1 MASRRRVTIALY
13 ALAAFLFW
21 MGQYIYLPTLPT
33 YVQTK
38 SDNLAVVG
46 YVLSMYGLWQA
57 IIRLP
62 LGIAVD
68 WLGRRKPFIVAGL
81 ATAGVGA
88 WVTGTS
94 DSVGGLAFGR
104 AITGIAAGTWVPLVV
119 AFSAL
124 FPPREAV
131 RASALIM
138 FFNSVG
144 RILATAVT
152 GALND
157 WGGYSLAFFVAT
169 SIAAISTIIILPIRE
184 PRHSSQRPNAES
196 IGRLITRRDVLL
208 PSLINM
214 LGLYIVGGISFGFL
228 PVLAKQMGATNMLQS
243 ALVTLHIA
251 LAALGNF
258 IASASSRRISA
269 QKVLYLS
276 FGLVSVGLVFAAF
289 SPALIILFAAPIL
302 IGLGMGLSYPILVGM
317 SIQNVDDSERTMAM
331 SVHQSVHAI
340 GLFAGP
346 ALSGVI
352 ADALGIQLMFGVTLS
367 LCLLAL
373 LGTRGLGAE
382 KSERI

>member
-1 MASRRRVTIALY
+1 
-13 ALAAFLFW
+13 

>member
-1 MASRRRVTIALY
+1 
-13 ALAAFLFW
+13 
-21 MGQYIYLPTLPT
+21 
-33 YVQTK
+33 
-38 SDNLAVVG
+38 
-46 YVLSMYGLWQA
+46 
-57 IIRLP
+57 
-62 LGIAVD
+62 
-68 WLGRRKPFIVAGL
+68 
-81 ATAGVGA
+81 
-88 WVTGTS
+88 
-94 DSVGGLAFGR
+94 LAFGR

>member
-1 MASRRRVTIALY
+1 
-13 ALAAFLFW
+13 
-21 MGQYIYLPTLPT
+21 
-33 YVQTK
+33 
-38 SDNLAVVG
+38 
-46 YVLSMYGLWQA
+46 
-57 IIRLP
+57 
-62 LGIAVD
+62 
-68 WLGRRKPFIVAGL
+68 
-81 ATAGVGA
+81 
-88 WVTGTS
+88 
-94 DSVGGLAFGR
+94 
-104 AITGIAAGTWVPLVV
+104 
-119 AFSAL
+119 
-124 FPPREAV
+124 
-131 RASALIM
+131 
-138 FFNSVG
+138 
-144 RILATAVT
+144 
-152 GALND
+152 
-157 WGGYSLAFFVAT
+157 
-169 SIAAISTIIILPIRE
+169 
-184 PRHSSQRPNAES
+184 
-196 IGRLITRRDVLL
+196 
-208 PSLINM
+208 
-214 LGLYIVGGISFGFL
+214 
-228 PVLAKQMGATNMLQS
+228 MLQS